1 MAEVTMR
8 RTGEFVRKLF
18 EILFEHPEGL
28 QAAKAIDLLSGRV
41 QLSPYEQG
49 EYESGGRRFDKI
61 VRFATVD
68 LVKAG
73 WLLKDKGKW
82 SVTEEG
88 RRAHDKLK
96 DPEVFYKRAR
106 QLYAEWKKS
115 QPGEDVE
122 PEEEAPGKQVTVT
135 FEQAEE
141 QAWNEIENH
150 LRGLNPYDLQEL
162 VADLLRAM
170 NYHVGWVAPPGKDG
184 GVDIMAW
191 TDPLGTRPPRI
202 KVQVKRLASS
212 IPVGEVRSF
221 MALLGDDDV
230 GLFVTTGA
238 FTKDAEAEARNQE
251 SRRVTLIDLHRL
263 VDLWIEYYDRLG
275 EVARRRLPLRPIH
288 FLAPEG

>member
-1 MAEVTMR
+1 MAEVTVR
-8 RTGEFVRKLF
+8 RTGELLRKLF
-18 EILFEHPEGL
+18 ELLFEHPEGL
-28 QAAKAIDLLSGRV
+28 QAGRALELLSERV
-41 QLSPYEQG
+41 LLSEYEKG
-49 EYESGGRRFDKI
+49 DYESGGRRFDKI

-88 RRAHDKLK
+88 RQSYEKLR
-96 DPEVFYKRAR
+96 DPEAFYRRAK
-106 QLYAEWKKS
+106 QLYSQWKKS
-115 QPGEDVE
+115 QPGDEE
-122 PEEEAPGKQVTVT
+122 PEEEGTGKQVTVT

-141 QAWNEIENH
+141 QAWNEIEAY

-191 TDPLGTRPPRI
+191 IDPLGTRPPRI
-202 KVQVKRLASS
+202 KVQVKRLAAS

-221 MALLGDDDV
+221 MAVLSEDDV

-238 FTKDAEAEARNQE
+238 FTKDAESEARNQE
-251 SRRVTLIDLHRL
+251 SRRVTLIDIRRL
-263 VDLWIEYYDRLG
+263 VDLWLQFYDHLDEG
-275 EVARRRLPLRPIH
+275 AKRRFPLKPIH
-288 FLAPEG
+288 FLAPQI

>member
-1 MAEVTMR
+1 M
-8 RTGEFVRKLF
+8 
-18 EILFEHPEGL
+18 
-28 QAAKAIDLLSGRV
+28 
-41 QLSPYEQG
+41 
-49 EYESGGRRFDKI
+49 
-61 VRFATVD
+61 D

-88 RRAHDKLK
+88 RRAYEKLK
-96 DPEVFYKRAR
+96 DAEALYKRAR

-115 QPGEDVE
+115 QPGDDVE
-122 PEEEAPGKQVTVT
+122 PEEEAPEKQVTVT

-141 QAWNEIENH
+141 QAWNEIETH
-150 LRGLNPYDLQEL
+150 LRSLNPYDLQEL

-202 KVQVKRLASS
+202 KVQVKRLTAT

-275 EVARRRLPLRPIH
+275 EMARRRLPLRPIH

>member
-1 MAEVTMR
+1 MAEVTVR
-8 RTGEFVRKLF
+8 RTGELLTKLF
-18 EILFEHPEGL
+18 EILFEQPDGL
-28 QAAKAIDLLSGRV
+28 QAARALERLSERVLLSE
-41 QLSPYEQG
+41 YEKG

-88 RRAHDKLK
+88 RRAYEKLK
-96 DPEVFYKRAR
+96 DPEAFYKRAK
-106 QLYAEWKKS
+106 QLYAQWKKS
-115 QPGEDVE
+115 QPGDEE
-122 PEEEAPGKQVTVT
+122 PEEESTGKQVTVT

-141 QAWNEIENH
+141 QAWTEIETY

-202 KVQVKRLASS
+202 KVQVKRLAAS
-212 IPVGEVRSF
+212 IAVGEVRSF
-221 MALLGDDDV
+221 MAVLSEGDV

-238 FTKDAEAEARNQE
+238 FTKDAESEARNQE
-251 SRRVTLIDLHRL
+251 SRRVTLIDIRRL
-263 VDLWIEYYDRLG
+263 VDLWLQFYEHLDEG
-275 EVARRRLPLRPIH
+275 AKRRFPLKPIH
-288 FLAPEG
+288 FLAPQI

>member
-1 MAEVTMR
+1 MAEVTAG
-8 RTGEFVRKLF
+8 RTGELLRKLF
-18 EILFEHPEGL
+18 EVLFEHPEGL
-28 QAAKAIDLLSGRV
+28 QAAMALELLSQRV
-41 QLSPYEQG
+41 ALSEYEKG
-49 EYESGGRRFDKI
+49 DYESGGRRFEKI

-73 WLLKDKGKW
+73 WLFKDKGKW
-82 SVTEEG
+82 SVTDEG
-88 RRAHDKLK
+88 RGAYEKLK
-96 DPEVFYKRAR
+96 DPEAFYKRAR

-115 QPGEDVE
+115 QPGDE
-122 PEEEAPGKQVTVT
+122 PPGEEATGKQVTVT

-141 QAWNEIENH
+141 QAWNEIESY
-150 LRGLNPYDLQEL
+150 LTALNPYDLQEL
-162 VADLLRAM
+162 VAELLRAM

-202 KVQVKRLASS
+202 KVQVKRHAAS

-238 FTKDAEAEARNQE
+238 FTKDAESEARNQE
-251 SRRVTLIDLHRL
+251 SRRVTLIDIRRL
-263 VDLWIEYYDRLG
+263 VDLWLQFYG
-275 EVARRRLPLRPIH
+275 ELEESAKRRLPLKPIY
-288 FLAPEG
+288 FLAPQI

>member
-28 QAAKAIDLLSGRV
+28 QAAKAIDLLSARV

-88 RRAHDKLK
+88 SRAYDKLK
-96 DPEVFYKRAR
+96 DPEVFYRRAR

-115 QPGEDVE
+115 QPGEDAE

-202 KVQVKRLASS
+202 KVQVKRHASASS
-212 IPVGEVRSF
+212 
-221 MALLGDDDV
+221 
-230 GLFVTTGA
+230 
-238 FTKDAEAEARNQE
+238 
-251 SRRVTLIDLHRL
+251 SRLAPSPRTPRPKLETR
-263 VDLWIEYYDRLG
+263 RLG
-275 EVARRRLPLRPIH
+275 
-288 FLAPEG
+288 G